1 MQLTTHTDYALRLL
15 IYLAI
20 HRGDTAP
27 TVHDASERYGISG
40 NHLAK
45 VAQHLVQ
52 HGFISSQRGRGG
64 GLALMHDPADI
75 NIGQLVRAIETF
87 NLVECFG
94 PDSMCRIEPD
104 CQLRGAIEEA
114 KEAFLETLE
123 KYTLADLIRPRAR
136 IIKLLNMEKRAGKQ
150 RTGA

>member
-15 IYLAI
+15 VYLAV
-20 HRGDTAP
+20 HHGDASP
-27 TVHDASERYGISG
+27 TVQDAATRYDIST

-52 HGFISSQRGRGG
+52 QGYITSQRGRGG

-75 NIGQLVRAIETF
+75 NIGELVRNLETF
-87 NLVECFG
+87 NLAECFC

-104 CQLRGAIEEA
+104 CRLKSAIEEA
-114 KEAFLETLE
+114 KEAFLDALG
-123 KYTLADLIRPRAR
+123 KYTLADLVRPRAK
-136 IIKLLNMEKRAGKQ
+136 IIKLLNIGGTTGKL
-150 RTGA
+150 TKNA